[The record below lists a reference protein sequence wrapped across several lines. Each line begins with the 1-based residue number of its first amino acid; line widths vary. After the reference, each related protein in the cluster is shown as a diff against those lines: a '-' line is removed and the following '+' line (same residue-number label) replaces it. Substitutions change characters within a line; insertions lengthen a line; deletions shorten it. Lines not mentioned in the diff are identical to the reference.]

1 MNANFVSFEN
11 KSVLVVGGASGMGR
25 ACSLL
30 VNSLGGELSVLD
42 VAPVDYPVKN
52 YYKVDLR
59 SQASVDEA
67 LAQLDERFDVVLS
80 CAGVADGTGGI
91 MQINFI
97 SQRYIIE
104 TLLAMGK
111 LAKQASVVMISSI
124 AGLPWQQNLAQLK
137 DFLATSTWNE
147 ADAWL
152 KANEGN
158 DTYTFSKQAAN
169 AYVASSAL
177 RLLSKGVR
185 INSILPGPTD
195 TPLARANADV
205 WLGFGHGYREAVGI
219 EFLLPE
225 QMANAMI
232 FLASPVASGIS
243 GVLLPVDAGHMSS
256 AITDSYPEP
265 AIKMMLGL
273 S

>member
-11 KSVLVVGGASGMGR
+11 KSVLIVGGASGMGR
-25 ACSLL
+25 ACGLL
-30 VNSLGGELSVLD
+30 MNSLGANLSVLD
-42 VAPVDYPVKN
+42 VAAVDYPVKQ
-52 YYKVDLR
+52 YFKVDLR
-59 SQASVDEA
+59 SQASVDDV
-67 LAQLDERFDVVLS
+67 LAQLEERFDVVLS

-104 TLLAMGK
+104 NLLANNK
-111 LAKQASVVMISSI
+111 LSEQASVVLISSI

-137 DFLATSTWNE
+137 DFLSTASWQE
-147 ADAWL
+147 AESWL
-152 KANEGN
+152 KNHEGN

-185 INSILPGPTD
+185 INSMLPGPTD

-205 WLGFGHGYREAVGI
+205 WLGFGHGYREAAGI
-219 EFLLPE
+219 EYLIPE
-225 QMANAMI
+225 QMASVMA
-232 FLASPVASGIS
+232 FLASPAASGVS

>member
-1 MNANFVSFEN
+1 MDKVLGDFSG
-11 KSVLVVGGASGMGR
+11 KSVLIVGGASGMGR
-25 ACSLL
+25 ACGLL
-30 VNSLGGELSVLD
+30 MNRLGAELCVLD
-42 VAPVDYPVKN
+42 VAEVDYPVKH
-52 YYKVDLR
+52 YFKVDLR
-59 SQASVDEA
+59 SQVSVDEV
-67 LAQLDERFDVVLS
+67 LAQLTERFDVVLS

-104 TLLAMGK
+104 NLLANNK
-111 LAKQASVVMISSI
+111 LSSQASVVLISSI

-137 DFLATSTWNE
+137 DFLGTASWQEAETWL
-147 ADAWL
+147 ADNA
-152 KANEGN
+152 GN
-158 DTYTFSKQAAN
+158 DNYSFSKQAAN

-177 RLLSKGVR
+177 RLMSKGVR

-205 WLGFGHGYREAVGI
+205 WLGFGHGYREAAGI
-219 EFLLPE
+219 NYLLPE
-225 QMANAMI
+225 QMANVMV
-232 FLASPVASGIS
+232 FLASPAASGVS

-273 S
+273 E